1 MLTKDDRMAKI
12 CWQAFL
18 FSQIFALI
26 LMFIGWKRLRNRR
39 STSKTP
45 LVQLPITGFANI
57 SKHPCTPLYF
67 ANLSLSFSLSY
78 FHINFNLQHIWSGM
92 PSKRDSG
99 PAADP
104 HPGHL
109 LRLLGGAHHAR
120 PHRRTR
126 GHRLC
131 TPRPHRA
138 CPPRCPIP
146 PRLKYLK
153 NQGYSS
159 AARHLT
165 AVEGKANGV
174 LDVSALVPD
183 GILLSYSSSTSS
195 SSSTSFLT
203 PPPFLL
209 LLLSYISYISRRH
222 LPLFLHFLNTFT
234 LLDCLLE
241 PCHWLTRQ
249 INDIAY
255 TCGKL

>member
-1 MLTKDDRMAKI
+1 MWETLVFSVSKGESGKCWRRMTGWPKY
-12 CWQAFL
+12 WQAFL
-18 FSQIFALI
+18 FSQIFALTLI
-26 LMFIGWKRLRNRR
+26 FIGWKRLRNRR

-45 LVQLPITGFANI
+45 LVPIPITGFANI

-78 FHINFNLQHIWSGM
+78 FHINFKLQHIWSGV

-109 LRLLGGAHHAR
+109 LRLPGGAHHAR

-131 TPRPHRA
+131 TPRPDRP

-165 AVEGKANGV
+165 AVEGKANGAEMEKRA
-174 LDVSALVPD
+174 DTAD
-183 GILLSYSSSTSS
+183 
-195 SSSTSFLT
+195 
-203 PPPFLL
+203 
-209 LLLSYISYISRRH
+209 ISV
-222 LPLFLHFLNTFT
+222 LFLFNL
-234 LLDCLLE
+234 C
-241 PCHWLTRQ
+241 
-249 INDIAY
+249 
-255 TCGKL
+255 

>member
-26 LMFIGWKRLRNRR
+26 PMVIGWKRLRNRR

-45 LVQLPITGFANI
+45 LVPIPITGFANI

-78 FHINFNLQHIWSGM
+78 FHINFKLQHIWSGM

-131 TPRPHRA
+131 TPRPDRA

-153 NQGYSS
+153 NQGYI
-159 AARHLT
+159 AQ
-165 AVEGKANGV
+165 
-174 LDVSALVPD
+174 
-183 GILLSYSSSTSS
+183 
-195 SSSTSFLT
+195 
-203 PPPFLL
+203 
-209 LLLSYISYISRRH
+209 
-222 LPLFLHFLNTFT
+222 
-234 LLDCLLE
+234 LLDTWQPWREKPMGYWMCRL
-241 PCHWLTRQ
+241 
-249 INDIAY
+249 
-255 TCGKL
+255 